1 MNDLIDLGFYL
12 DNIGNY
18 KEADNLI
25 KIATKSLMK
34 KKILI
39 PNDVKEIAAKAYDER
54 NKSVKFG
61 SPKDIEMARKLKY
74 RVYLDLDEVMDVF
87 EYTVKNKNS
96 HLKNKKSKSYLGW
109 TLYSG
114 NAGKDWS
121 ERIIRLYLPEK
132 WRNF

>member
-39 PNDVKEIAAKAYDER
+39 PNDVKEIAAEAYNER

-74 RVYLDLDEVMDVF
+74 RVYLDLDEVMEVF

-96 HLKNKKSKSYLGW
+96 HLKNKKSKSYLEW
-109 TLYSG
+109 TLYGG
-114 NAGKDWS
+114 NAGRDWS